1 MRFSYIG
8 TITLPDTLV
17 YFATKRQKKSA
28 IHSPY
33 LYHRAT
39 IPLPYLHPN
48 SLLACFAT
56 YITYCV
62 SIYTLLQNHYLMFPK
77 KAVPLRNN
85 SSKDLSVYLTELN
98 ILNYKNI
105 HEASLHFVP
114 KINCF
119 VGDNGMGKTNV
130 LDAIYYLSF
139 CKSAFNSID
148 SQNIRHDEPFAM
160 IQGSYAPD
168 DLSITCGLRRGMK
181 KQFRCG
187 QKDYKRLIDHIG
199 KIPLVL
205 VSPRDSE
212 LISDGSEE
220 RRRFVDSVISQYNR
234 DYLQRLT
241 TYNALL
247 KQRNALLKQIADA
260 RVVETPYIASLS
272 DAVQV
277 SPLHGGT
284 EGGLLD
290 VLELQMADHANYIF
304 AERTQFI
311 EAFLPHFQEIY
322 NYIAE
327 HKEQVSLTYVSQ
339 LQNRDLAEAFR
350 RTRERDLIL
359 GWTSQGIHKDDLDMR
374 LGEYPLRQVA
384 SQGQQK
390 TYLIALKLAQAIF
403 LSPCIGESNRNCIL
417 LLDDIFDK
425 LDAHRVQRIV
435 ELVNSDRFGQIFIT
449 DTDRQHLVDILR
461 LLKDQSKV
469 FQVHNGEINEIQ

>member
-1 MRFSYIG
+1 M
-8 TITLPDTLV
+8 
-17 YFATKRQKKSA
+17 
-28 IHSPY
+28 
-33 LYHRAT
+33 
-39 IPLPYLHPN
+39 
-48 SLLACFAT
+48 
-56 YITYCV
+56 
-62 SIYTLLQNHYLMFPK
+62 
-77 KAVPLRNN
+77 
-85 SSKDLSVYLTELN
+85 YLTELN

-105 HEASLHFVP
+105 REASLHFVP

-119 VGDNGMGKTNV
+119 VGYNGMGKTNI

-148 SQNIRHDEPFAM
+148 SQNIRHNEPFAM
-160 IQGSYAPD
+160 IQGSYAD
-168 DLSITCGLRRGMK
+168 EACQITCGLKRGQK

-234 DYLQRLT
+234 EYLQRLT

-247 KQRNALLKQIADA
+247 KQRNALLKQLEESAERLTSMND
-260 RVVETPYIASLS
+260 V
-272 DAVQV
+272 
-277 SPLHGGT
+277 
-284 EGGLLD
+284 LD
-290 VLELQMADHANYIF
+290 VLELQMADHATYIF
-304 AERTQFI
+304 AERTRFI
-311 EAFLPHFQEIY
+311 EAFLSHFQEIY

-339 LQNRDLAEAFR
+339 LQNRDLIEAFR
-350 RTRERDLIL
+350 RTRERDVIL
-359 GWTSQGIHKDDLDMR
+359 GWTSQGIHKDDLEMR
-374 LGEYPLRQVA
+374 LGDYPLRQVA

-390 TYLIALKLAQAIF
+390 TYLIALKLAQA
-403 LSPCIGESNRNCIL
+403 LYLGSPIL

-425 LDAHRVQRIV
+425 LDAQRVERIV

-449 DTDRQHLVDILR
+449 DTDRQHLIDILR
-461 LLKDQSKV
+461 PLQDTSRI
-469 FQVHNGEINEIQ
+469 FQVHDGEINELA